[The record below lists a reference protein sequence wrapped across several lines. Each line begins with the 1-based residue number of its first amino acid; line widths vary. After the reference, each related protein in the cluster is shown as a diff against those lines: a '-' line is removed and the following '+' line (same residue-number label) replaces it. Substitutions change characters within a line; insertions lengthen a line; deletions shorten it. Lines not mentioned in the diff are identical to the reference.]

1 MRLAPLIPLLFLLGT
16 GSALAE
22 ACHVMT
28 RSSSSAVPAVEME
41 SCYEFTGVPESTID
55 WSCSN
60 ESKEMLSSQK
70 HPVERCADGSDGQ
83 CIAALTQ
90 ESLANPRSGAENES
104 QARPAIPNDAKVI
117 TYYYSVANLG
127 QARTDCENSGGT
139 WREQ

>member
-1 MRLAPLIPLLFLLGT
+1 MRIAPLLPLLCLLGT
-16 GSALAE
+16 GSTLAD

-28 RSSSSAVPAVEME
+28 RSSSASVPEVETE
-41 SCYEFTGVPESTID
+41 SCYEFTGVPETAID

-60 ESKEMLSSQK
+60 ENKDMLSRQK
-70 HPVERCADGSDGQ
+70 RQVERCADGSQGQ
-83 CIAALTQ
+83 CITALTQ
-90 ESLANPRSGAENES
+90 ESLANPRSGTGNES
-104 QARPAIPNDAKVI
+104 QAYPAVPNDAKVI